1 METDR
6 MNTLVRIAFATVLI
20 SAAAGSVLAQSQ
32 QEQAACRS
40 DAMKHCSSVVGKQ
53 DEMRKCLA
61 TNKAKLSEACQKVVT
76 ARGG

>member
-1 METDR
+1 MTH
-6 MNTLVRIAFATVLI
+6 LVRVVIV
-20 SAAAGSVLAQSQ
+20 SALAALAAGPGLAQSQ

-61 TNKAKLSEACQKVVT
+61 ANKAKLSEPCQKVVT